1 MYIYQ
6 NIYNYITYNIENMT
20 TIEKCP
26 NFKEIFEDKI
36 KRFLFTMEMGEN
48 KPSDFREGDSVVV
61 LHCIDPF
68 DRIPI
73 GSVGTIVNIMH
84 RYKNEPNEHYEYWVY
99 TDKKKARY
107 EINNIFNL
115 DKAVEIIKM

>member
-1 MYIYQ
+1 MA
-6 NIYNYITYNIENMT
+6 NMSV
-20 TIEKCP
+20 IEKMP
-26 NFKEIFEDKI
+26 NFKKIFEDKI

-48 KPSDFREGDSVVV
+48 KHSDFREGDSVVV

-84 RYKNEPNEHYEYWVY
+84 RYKNEPNERYEYWVY
-99 TDKKKARY
+99 ANKKKARY

-115 DKAVEIIKM
+115 DKAIEMIKM